1 MSCQGKPAF
10 PPIYRLVAAVDRTL
24 VHGTYER
31 HVDLSAVLFIGIG
44 KRNHRFYCVL
54 SDNRQKGGS
63 RNSELIQEFED
74 PTPVISNRAPPESLS
89 TIDIAQS

>member
-44 KRNHRFYCVL
+44 KRNCVL
-54 SDNRQKGGS
+54 SKYWLKGGA
-63 RNSELIQEFED
+63 RYCLLIQQFD
-74 PTPVISNRAPPESLS
+74 GPTPVISNRAPPEWPS
-89 TIDIAQS
+89 TIDIAHS